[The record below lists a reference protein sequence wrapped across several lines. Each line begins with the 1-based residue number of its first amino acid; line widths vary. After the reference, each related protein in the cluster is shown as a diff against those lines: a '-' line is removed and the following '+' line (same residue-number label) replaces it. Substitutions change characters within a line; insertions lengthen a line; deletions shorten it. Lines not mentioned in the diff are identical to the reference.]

1 MAVLPPPSAESP
13 VPHSQPHVP
22 EDWCLPVSAIENSGR
37 DGSTVEHQQELVI
50 PDRVCDC
57 YRGKSPL
64 LSSLPIPFTDPP
76 SLPFSPLFPFPST
89 DPPSLP
95 FSPLFPFPSTNLH
108 SQWAESLQ
116 QRLWQQGRG
125 ALLKASTQK
134 QQSFCLDGGV
144 LVTQGL
150 NHFIL
155 DATKSRLGRKG
166 RGVRGQGG

>member
-13 VPHSQPHVP
+13 VPHSQPHAP
-22 EDWCLPVSAIENSGR
+22 EDWCRPVSAIENSGR
-37 DGSTVEHQQELVI
+37 DGSIVEHQQELVTL
-50 PDRVCDC
+50 DRVCNC

-64 LSSLPIPFTDPP
+64 LSSLPIPFFTDPP
-76 SLPFSPLFPFPST
+76 SLPFSPLSPFP
-89 DPPSLP
+89 P
-95 FSPLFPFPSTNLH
+95 TNLH

-125 ALLKASTQK
+125 ALLKAPTQK

-150 NHFIL
+150 NHFVL
-155 DATKSRLGRKG
+155 DATKSRLGKKG
-166 RGVRGQGG
+166 EGSVTRVSCKHEQELCIAKS

>member
-13 VPHSQPHVP
+13 VPHSQPHAL
-22 EDWCLPVSAIENSGR
+22 EDWCRPVSGSEGNGR
-37 DGSTVEHQQELVI
+37 DGSIVEHQQELVTRDI
-50 PDRVCDC
+50 ESVIVIGESLPS
-57 YRGKSPL
+57 SPL
-64 LSSLPIPFTDPP
+64 FPFLFTDPP
-76 SLPFSPLFPFPST
+76 SLPFSPLSPFP
-89 DPPSLP
+89 P
-95 FSPLFPFPSTNLH
+95 TNLH

-125 ALLKASTQK
+125 ALLKAPTQK

-166 RGVRGQGG
+166 EGSVTGVSCKHDQELRTAKS